1 MAHSSRTLLNAP
13 ATVTR
18 NRVQPE
24 LDRALR
30 VEMLTHLIA
39 LQERA
44 FKPLGVKLESTP
56 VEGRLKSLRAHRVS
70 RVFLVGDAAQLGR

>member
-44 FKPLGVKLESTP
+44 FKPSGV
-56 VEGRLKSLRAHRVS
+56 
-70 RVFLVGDAAQLGR
+70 